1 MRIYDFVREHVI
13 PFNSVIAMAI
23 TVAAVLDF
31 LAPQAPYLAWL
42 SYVLAA
48 MVLLAMVLE
57 VRAQRPGV
65 AGGAWYV
72 RLLGRLRAPP
82 GPLWKSP
89 AWQVIGIIA
98 AIALVL
104 GQASKAR
111 AYSGG
116 LIASAAPN
124 LRNVQLLLLDLKEDA
139 RRMQAVLDGVDT
151 KVDSIHASMGNMEA
165 ALTKDPLEALMEG
178 DYPFLK
184 KHVEAGKRLPRDV
197 GTLLRGLNQK
207 RDDRIDL
214 IRLYMAHE
222 FDIREPVPVASIASS
237 LTDDVT
243 TLRSIKKLNARA
255 EKLLNL
261 DGSSAAK
268 AGAYMFL
275 DACPTMDLL
284 AYAYIAGDQPLADWL
299 IQQGLNPNA
308 QYPCVRGWVEPR
320 TRWKVSAKELRA
332 LTAPQ

>member
-1 MRIYDFVREHVI
+1 MRIYEFVREHVI
-13 PFNSVIAMAI
+13 PFNSVIAMAV
-23 TVAAVLDF
+23 TVAAVTDF

-42 SYVLAA
+42 SYALAT

-89 AWQVIGIIA
+89 AWQVIGIIT

-111 AYSGG
+111 ADSGG
-116 LIASAAPN
+116 LIASAVPN
-124 LRNVQLLLLDLKEDA
+124 LRNVQVLLLGLKEDT
-139 RRMQAVLDGVDT
+139 RRIQATLDGVET
-151 KVDSIHASMGNMEA
+151 KVDSIRTSVGNMET
-165 ALTKDPLEALMEG
+165 ALAKDPLEALMEG

-207 RDDRIDL
+207 REDRIDL
-214 IRLYMAHE
+214 LRLYMAHE

-275 DACPTMDLL
+275 DACHTMDLL

-308 QYPCVRGWVEPR
+308 QYPCVYGWVEPR
-320 TRWKVSAKELRA
+320 TRWTVSAKELRA
-332 LTAPQ
+332 LKASQ

>member
-89 AWQVIGIIA
+89 AWQVIGIIT

-111 AYSGG
+111 ADSGG

-124 LRNVQLLLLDLKEDA
+124 LRNVQVLLLGLKEDT
-139 RRMQAVLDGVDT
+139 RRIQATLDGVET
-151 KVDSIHASMGNMEA
+151 KVDSIRTSVGNMET
-165 ALTKDPLEALMEG
+165 ALAKDPLEALMEG

-207 RDDRIDL
+207 REDRIDL
-214 IRLYMAHE
+214 LRLYMGHE
-222 FDIREPVPVASIASS
+222 FDIREPVPLEDVT
-237 LTDDVT
+237 LRTDDVPT
-243 TLRSIKKLNARA
+243 IRNLKKLGAWAN
-255 EKLLNL
+255 KLFHQVN
-261 DGSSAAK
+261 DSRT
-268 AGAYMFL
+268 GAYML
-275 DACPTMDLL
+275 LNSCKTMDLL
-284 AYAYIAGDQPLADWL
+284 AYAYVAGDKPLADWL

-308 QYPCVRGWVEPR
+308 QYPCVYGWVEPR
-320 TRWKVSAKELRA
+320 TRWTVSAKELRA
-332 LTAPQ
+332 LKASQ

>member
-111 AYSGG
+111 ADSGG

-124 LRNVQLLLLDLKEDA
+124 LRNVQVLLLGLKEDT
-139 RRMQAVLDGVDT
+139 RRIQVTLDGMDA
-151 KVDSIHASMGNMEA
+151 KVDSIHASVGG
-165 ALTKDPLEALMEG
+165 LEGVLRKEPADYLMEG

-184 KHVEAGKRLPRDV
+184 KHVEAGKRLPRN
-197 GTLLRGLNQK
+197 TSYLLSGLNQK
-207 RDDRIDL
+207 RDDRLDL
-214 IRLYMAHE
+214 LRLYMEHE
-222 FDIREPVPVASIASS
+222 FDIREPVGFEQLVTT
-237 LTDDVT
+237 TDDVP
-243 TLRSIKKLNARA
+243 TLKNIKKLNAWGS
-255 EKLLNL
+255 KLLGL
-261 DGSSAAK
+261 DDPK
-268 AGAYMFL
+268 IGAFAL
-275 DACPTMDLL
+275 LNSCPTMDLL
-284 AYAYIAGDQPLADWL
+284 AYAYIAQDKPLVDWL
-299 IQQGLNPNA
+299 IQQGLNPKA
-308 QYPCVRGWVEPR
+308 QYPCNWVS
-320 TRWKVSAKELRA
+320 TKWTMSAKELRV
-332 LTAPQ
+332 LLDQ